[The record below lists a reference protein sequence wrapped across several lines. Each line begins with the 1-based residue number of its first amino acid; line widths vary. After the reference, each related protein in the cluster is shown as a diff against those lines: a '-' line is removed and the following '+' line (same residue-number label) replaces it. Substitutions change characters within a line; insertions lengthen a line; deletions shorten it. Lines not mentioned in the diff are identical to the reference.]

1 MTVRPDPYLIASQ
14 VLMGFLSRDQLLRF
28 TGRVRVHVAVALM
41 LAAGRQFLDDD
52 YAVRGSYSPL
62 LYRLLP
68 SRESPDQLCA
78 LSRQNGLHRYE
89 REGRRTFLTP
99 SPELLSLIAQAK
111 PVPVRKFFSDARM
124 QLDRDLQPVRVRA
137 TAAGA

>member
-62 LYRLLP
+62 L
-68 SRESPDQLCA
+68 
-78 LSRQNGLHRYE
+78 
-89 REGRRTFLTP
+89 
-99 SPELLSLIAQAK
+99 
-111 PVPVRKFFSDARM
+111 
-124 QLDRDLQPVRVRA
+124 
-137 TAAGA
+137 